1 MNPIPHATWAAV
13 YDRAYDEIYG
23 RVLDSLTTK
32 TIEVVAD
39 NVPAQGRIVDFGAG
53 TGRLAI
59 PLALNGYDVVAVEP
73 CREMLEQLALK
84 QQGAS
89 GKARAVC
96 STMQEFSDSGFD
108 LALCVFTVLAYLLD
122 EDSLEQ
128 ALRTAHSAL
137 KPDGYFLL
145 DVPQRRIFGGFAAER
160 DTVKRVVTVNPQ
172 QNDIYLYRERLEVH
186 HGEFVGRVFDDEF
199 RIRYWPPNRVRAILE
214 GIGFEIVR
222 DFSQT
227 SPFDYS
233 GAHYWLM
240 RKTG

>member
-13 YDRAYDEIYG
+13 YDLAYDEIYG
-23 RVLDSLTTK
+23 EVLRRLTAK
-32 TIEVVAD
+32 TIEVVAG

-59 PLALNGYDVVAVEP
+59 PLADEGYDVVAVEP
-73 CREMLEQLALK
+73 CREMLEQLARK

-96 STMQEFSDSGFD
+96 STMQEFSESGFD

-122 EDSLEQ
+122 EASLEK

-137 KPDGYFLL
+137 RPDGCLFL
-145 DVPQRRIFGGFAAER
+145 DVAQKRIFGNFAQEG
-160 DTVKRVVTVNPQ
+160 DIVSRVVTVNPQ
-172 QNDIYLYRERLEVH
+172 QNDIYLYSERIEVH
-186 HGEFVGRVFDDEF
+186 RGEFAGKKFHDEF
-199 RIRYWPPNRVRAILE
+199 RIRYWPPDRVRAILE

-240 RKTG
+240 KKTG